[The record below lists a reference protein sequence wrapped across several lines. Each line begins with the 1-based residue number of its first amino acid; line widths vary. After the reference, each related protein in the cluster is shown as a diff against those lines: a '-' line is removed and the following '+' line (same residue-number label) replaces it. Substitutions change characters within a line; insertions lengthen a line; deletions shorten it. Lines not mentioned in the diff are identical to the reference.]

1 MRHTTGNRHLTIFE
15 MVLFGMLA
23 AMTFALK
30 VVMSALP
37 NIEPVSLMVMLFA
50 VIFGWKAFY
59 PIYIYVALEIFCYGI
74 DTWSICYLY
83 VWAILAVAAIFLRN
97 MEHPLWWA
105 MLSGVFGL
113 LFGAL
118 CAIVDIFLFDWTYA
132 VTKWTS
138 GIIFD
143 IYHCVGNFII
153 ALILFKPL
161 RNLVDQLYKKIKH

>member
-1 MRHTTGNRHLTIFE
+1 

-50 VIFGWKAFY
+50 VIFGWKSLY
-59 PIYIYVALEIFCYGI
+59 PIYIYVALEILCYGI

-83 VWAILAVAAIFLRN
+83 VWAILAVAAMPLRK

-118 CAIVDIFLFDWTYA
+118 CAIVDIFLFDWAYA

-138 GIIFD
+138 GIMFD
-143 IYHCVGNFII
+143 IYHCFGNFVI
-153 ALILFKPL
+153 ALVLFRPL
-161 RNLVDQLYKKIKH
+161 RNLLEKLYLKMRRS